1 MKPKI
6 SRQFQLLS
14 IALVVFFACSRETTW
29 VTTRSPYALN
39 YYQTGLSHLYFAEYI
54 EARQQFQKAV
64 QADPLFRM
72 GYCRLSMTD
81 YLLGDLEKAFDHN
94 FMATQNIL
102 KITAEEQDFI
112 DWWHAGLHQDSFAA
126 RACLERLNQKMPYN
140 REVAL
145 LLASNLCRHELTST
159 AAEIYYEILALD
171 ENYVPA
177 LVGLGQLYFQI
188 EKLDS
193 AQFWLEKAV
202 QAAPGKAMACLE
214 LGQFY
219 RATGRYENARKMLE
233 KACSL
238 APTLP
243 ESYFQMALLN
253 KELGKY
259 RAALG
264 YFQKYQ
270 QQPIGA
276 GPCSIA
282 RSLEAEILYA
292 MHQLP
297 DARKKSLEAI
307 ELDANNLQAYYW
319 LGQTELAENR
329 FDEAYSLANQMKLLT
344 TANPSIQPS
353 NAAWYYRFQSQVYL
367 QQSQWDAALA
377 EAMEALAGAPAF
389 GELDFRLITARI
401 LNNSGNST
409 GALEVC
415 EEVFKKNPDYPPAHL
430 LFAEICEQAG
440 NNELAGKHYE
450 TWLKLYQNADDILPI
465 QKGRT
470 RLAIL
475 KKTYPTVRL
484 TRFAE
489 E

>member
-6 SRQFQLLS
+6 FRQFQMLS
-14 IALVVFFACSRETTW
+14 VALVAFFACSRETTL

-39 YYQTGLSHLYFAEYI
+39 YYQTGLSHLYFSEYI
-54 EARQQFQKAV
+54 QARQNFEKAV
-64 QADPLFRM
+64 QVDPLFRM

-81 YLLGDLEKAFDHN
+81 YRLGDLEKAFDN
-94 FMATQNIL
+94 NYMATQNIL
-102 KITAEEQDFI
+102 TITAEEQDFI
-112 DWWHAGLHQDSFAA
+112 DWWNAGLHQDSFAA
-126 RACLERLNQKMPYN
+126 RDCLERLNQKMPYN
-140 REVAL
+140 REVASY
-145 LLASNLCRHELTST
+145 LAANLCRHELTST
-159 AAEIYYEILALD
+159 ATEIYYEILALD
-171 ENYVPA
+171 ENHLPA
-177 LVGLGQLYFQI
+177 LVGLGQLYFQL

-193 AQFWLEKAV
+193 AQFWFEKAV
-202 QAAPGKAMACLE
+202 QAAPGKAMAYLE

-238 APTLP
+238 TPALP
-243 ESYFQMALLN
+243 ESFFQMALLN

-259 RAALG
+259 RTALS

-282 RSLEAEILYA
+282 RSLEAEIFYTI
-292 MHQLP
+292 HQLP

-319 LGQTELAENR
+319 LGQTELAEHR
-329 FDEAYSLANQMKLLT
+329 FDEAFSLANQMKLLT
-344 TANPSIQPS
+344 TANPSIQPA
-353 NAAWYYRFQSQVYL
+353 NAAWYYRFQSLIYL
-367 QQSQWDAALA
+367 QQNQWDAALS
-377 EAMEALAGAPAF
+377 EALEALAGAPAF
-389 GELDFRLITARI
+389 GELDFRLVTARI
-401 LNNSGNST
+401 LNDSGNST

-415 EEVFKKNPDYPPAHL
+415 ETVFKKNPDYPPAHL

-440 NNELAGKHYE
+440 NNELAGSHYE

-465 QKGRT
+465 QKART

-475 KKTYPTVRL
+475 KKKQPAVHL
-484 TRFAE
+484 TRLAQE
-489 E
+489 